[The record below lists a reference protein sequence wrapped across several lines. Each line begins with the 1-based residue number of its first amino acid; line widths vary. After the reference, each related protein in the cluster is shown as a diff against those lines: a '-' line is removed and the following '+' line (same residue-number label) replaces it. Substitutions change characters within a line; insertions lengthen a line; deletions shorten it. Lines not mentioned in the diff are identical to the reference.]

1 MSAKKSVN
9 TTNIIINACSK
20 NPEANYKLGEFHE
33 YGTNGFC
40 IDLRG
45 ATEYYTKA
53 FMYSGTNLVLNEK
66 AEHALKRV
74 QLKYEFKES
83 KF

>member
-33 YGTNGFC
+33 YGTNGF
-40 IDLRG
+40 
-45 ATEYYTKA
+45 
-53 FMYSGTNLVLNEK
+53 
-66 AEHALKRV
+66 
-74 QLKYEFKES
+74 
-83 KF
+83 